1 MMCKAKWE
9 ANYYRCEWSTQTTGR
24 FFDMLADAGAEVTAT
39 MVVTDVDPADEDG
52 WAQLASAARQRI
64 ATAVADELGPTS
76 PVADRR
82 NAAKA
87 FKRPVVHLLCAV
99 AAAIGE
105 ACAGL
110 SGVPSDL
117 AQAVGEE
124 VKKNTGSAVAGK
136 LAKAATKKLIELT
149 VPQTALL
156 AQVGFLADSA
166 AVGLCPSQQQG
177 GTPPDHPEVQKC
189 ARRLERRVLT
199 EMVEALLE
207 PQKS

>member
-1 MMCKAKWE
+1 MCKARWE
-9 ANYYRCEWSTQTTGR
+9 ANYYRCEWSKQTTGR
-24 FFDMLADAGAEVTAT
+24 FFDMLADAGAEVTAS
-39 MVVTDVDPADEDG
+39 MVVTDVDPADEDR

-64 ATAVADELGPTS
+64 ATAAADELGPTS

-87 FKRPVVHLLCAV
+87 IKRPVVHLLCAV
-99 AAAIGE
+99 AAATGE

-117 AQAVGEE
+117 TQVVGEE
-124 VKKNTGSAVAGK
+124 VKTKTGSAVAGK
-136 LAKAATKKLIELT
+136 LANAATKKLIELT

-177 GTPPDHPEVQKC
+177 GTPTDHPEVQQC
-189 ARRLERRVLT
+189 AGRLERRVVA
-199 EMVEALLE
+199 EMVETLLE
-207 PQKS
+207 PQES